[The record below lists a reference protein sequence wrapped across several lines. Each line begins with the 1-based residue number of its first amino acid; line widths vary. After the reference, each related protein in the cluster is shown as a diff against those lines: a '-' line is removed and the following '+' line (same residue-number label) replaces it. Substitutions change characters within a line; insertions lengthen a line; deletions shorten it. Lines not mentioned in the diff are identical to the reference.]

1 MKPKLLLFLLLLIN
15 AARVPA
21 QNNHWTEFLLRN
33 HCKPFFQITQFDYN
47 FYNKVTG
54 FEKVCISD
62 TVTNIQFLTS
72 SWTISTHAEIPA
84 SQPDKLILTF
94 RCKLSS
100 VSLTSSNLSFGLE
113 MDRWSASNYV
123 LMPGA
128 AYNGNRFESRRI
140 KYSPKLLDPKD
151 IGPSMPMIVSDVPRL
166 NITAGPSKIQER
178 SGAMTIPSIGF
189 QSPETKT
196 GFFMV
201 SNQRS
206 VLGDHGFTIEESRD
220 RKQALISI
228 NVPVVRENNQY
239 FITDNQVSSMD
250 KAPDF
255 KTGDEI
261 TFSVTLYFFEAP
273 GITSLFET
281 YANIRMEQYPP
292 KKQVPA
298 IPFSACFEVQEQKY
312 NTENWVEQH
321 GYYSVGMRENFLQDW
336 QIGWTGGMINTYPL
350 LFAGNSSTQQ
360 RVIRN
365 FDWLF
370 PNGICPAGFF
380 WDSGEKGTC
389 WYGGDIRK
397 PHTKNWHLIRKSG
410 DGLYYI
416 LKQFMLMEKKNI
428 VVKDEWK
435 KGSEQVADAFVTLW
449 KKWGQFGQFV
459 DSETGDVVVGG
470 STSGAIVPASLVL
483 AYKYFNNSNY
493 LAVAES
499 SADSMYLNYVKKGIT
514 CGGPGDAMQNPDS
527 ESAYAM
533 LESFTLLY
541 EVTRKPLWLERSI
554 EMANQFIT
562 WEMPY
567 NYVFPENSTL
577 AKLGVK
583 TTGVVSAN
591 TQNKHGAPGICT
603 YSGIALWRLY
613 RATDDTRYMEWLRE
627 IAFTM
632 PQYLSH
638 PLNPIDNMKSGWMSE
653 RVSTTDW
660 LEGIGELMYGS
671 TWAEISLML
680 SYIELPGVYIRPDK
694 SYICV
699 MDNIEGTITR
709 DRKSFIEIKLTNP
722 TRTAAKVKVYSESA
736 GDCSKSLQE
745 NILLDCPVVTLNAGE
760 SRILRFKK

>member
-1 MKPKLLLFLLLLIN
+1 MKEN
-15 AARVPA
+15 
-21 QNNHWTEFLLRN
+21 
-33 HCKPFFQITQFDYN
+33 
-47 FYNKVTG
+47 
-54 FEKVCISD
+54 D
-62 TVTNIQFLTS
+62 TKIDFLTS
-72 SWTISTHAEIPA
+72 SWTISTTAELSPM
-84 SQPDKLILTF
+84 QPEKLTLTF
-94 RCKLSS
+94 SS
-100 VSLTSSNLSFGLE
+100 RLDSGTLQSSNLSFSLE
-113 MDRWSASNYV
+113 MNKWSDLNYV

-128 AYNGNRFESRRI
+128 AYNGNRYESRRI
-140 KYSPKLLDPKD
+140 RYSPKLLDPRD
-151 IGPSMPMIVSDVPRL
+151 IGPTKSMIVSDVPRL
-166 NITAGPSKIQER
+166 NITTGSSKIQER

-189 QSPETKT
+189 QSPGSNS

-239 FITDNQVSSMD
+239 FITDNQVPSMD
-250 KAPDF
+250 RAPDF

-261 TFSVTLYFFEAP
+261 SFSVTLYFFEAP
-273 GITSLFET
+273 AITSLFDH
-281 YANIRMEQYPP
+281 YAKIRMEHYPP
-292 KKQVPA
+292 AKQAPA

-312 NTENWVEQH
+312 NTENWVEEH

-336 QIGWTGGMINTYPL
+336 QIGWTGGMISTYPL
-350 LFAGNSSTQQ
+350 LFAGNSATLQ

-380 WDSGEKGTC
+380 WDSGEKGTK

-416 LKQFMLMEKKNI
+416 FKQFMLMEKQNI
-428 VVKDEWK
+428 EVKSEWK
-435 KGSEQVADAFVTLW
+435 QGTQQVANAFVTLW

-459 DSETGDVVVGG
+459 DSETGDVAVGG
-470 STSGAIVPASLVL
+470 STSGAIVPAALVL
-483 AYKYFNNSNY
+483 AYQYFNNSEY
-493 LAVAES
+493 LIIAES
-499 SADSMYLNYVKKGIT
+499 SADSMYHNYVKMGIT

-533 LESFTLLY
+533 LESFTMLY
-541 EVTRKPLWLERSI
+541 VVTRKPIWLERSI
-554 EMANQFIT
+554 EIANQFIT

-613 RATDDTRYMEWLRE
+613 RATGDTRYMEWLRE

-638 PLNPIDNMKSGWMSE
+638 PLNPIEKMKFGWMSE

-699 MDNIEGTITR
+699 IDNIEGVITR
-709 DRKSFIEIKLTNP
+709 DTKSYLEVKLTNP
-722 TRTAAKVKVYSESA
+722 TKAAAKVKVFSESA
-736 GDCSKSLQE
+736 GDCRKSLPE
-745 NILLDCPVVTLNAGE
+745 NILFNCPVITLNAGE
-760 SRILRFKK
+760 SKLLRFKK